1 MEYVTQDHRPLGRKV
16 QGHYCMKLVTIFFT
30 QILSFPIFFFIM
42 KKSNQ
47 AVCEKLQIF
56 HLFYINMTLTFGA
69 AGMAQW

>member
-1 MEYVTQDHRPLGRKV
+1 
-16 QGHYCMKLVTIFFT
+16 MKLVTIFFT

-56 HLFYINMTLTFGA
+56 HLFYINMTLTFGG